1 MLYFTTNMTQP
12 QLAISSAIIDKSH
25 NIIMTTETFHAQLNK
40 RVAEPD
46 MSIEKLKELYLETLT
61 PKEHKSYIIARDHLG
76 MSFTLEKSVGFLQWK
91 SEFVNSPTHVVPPC
105 FGNTTIVNNK

>member
-12 QLAISSAIIDKSH
+12 QLAIHS
-25 NIIMTTETFHAQLNK
+25 NIMNTTEPQFVRTPDSVVDGSSVDI
-40 RVAEPD
+40 RSTEPKW
-46 MSIEKLKELYLETLT
+46 SIEKLKELYLETLT

-91 SEFVNSPTHVVPPC
+91 NEFVK
-105 FGNTTIVNNK
+105 NTYT

>member
-12 QLAISSAIIDKSH
+12 QLAIHS
-25 NIIMTTETFHAQLNK
+25 NIMNTTEPQFVRTPDSVVDGSSVGV
-40 RVAEPD
+40 RSTEPKW
-46 MSIEKLKELYLETLT
+46 SIEKLKKLYLETLT

-91 SEFVNSPTHVVPPC
+91 NEFVK
-105 FGNTTIVNNK
+105 NTYT

>member
-1 MLYFTTNMTQP
+1 MLYFTTIMTQP
-12 QLAISSAIIDKSH
+12 QLAIHSTMI
-25 NIIMTTETFHAQLNK
+25 NTTEPQIQNTFNAQLDK
-40 RVAEPD
+40 RSTEPK

-91 SEFVNSPTHVVPPC
+91 REFVK
-105 FGNTTIVNNK
+105 NT

>member
-12 QLAISSAIIDKSH
+12 QLAIHST
-25 NIIMTTETFHAQLNK
+25 IMNTTEPQFARTPELCSSVDI
-40 RVAEPD
+40 RSTEPKW
-46 MSIEKLKELYLETLT
+46 SIEKLKELYLETLT

-91 SEFVNSPTHVVPPC
+91 TEFIK
-105 FGNTTIVNNK
+105 NT

>member
-12 QLAISSAIIDKSH
+12 QLEMILNTSQFAY
-25 NIIMTTETFHAQLNK
+25 ETPNVVSPGILQVQSEEQTKDLEDYPEMVCH
-40 RVAEPD
+40 RRI

-91 SEFVNSPTHVVPPC
+91 STFMPHST
-105 FGNTTIVNNK
+105 